1 MDNCARW
8 ALTLALTLP
17 LTVAVSVQE
26 GSAAQKAGRES
37 DPLARPA
44 LLTPRANG
52 AVLLGVARAGKRLV
66 AVGERGVILYSDDN
80 GNTWLQAAVPVSV
93 TLTTVLFVDGGR
105 GWAAGHDGVLLSSE
119 DGGATWK
126 RLFDGGDVLRFYRES
141 ADILSK
147 ELGETDPKSVAARR
161 LADQL
166 AVDRRD
172 RPWLDLAVDVHG
184 RLWLAG
190 AYGLLLRS
198 DDGVQWKAW
207 STRIGAV
214 DRHLYSVRTH
224 GDVIVIVGEQGL
236 ALRSGD
242 GGESFQTLDIPYEGS
257 LFTVQ
262 LSPAGITVAGL
273 RGNVFRS
280 EDDGGSFVQAPT
292 PVPVSIAASL
302 VIPGGAVLLADQ
314 AGTLYRLRGNVVEP
328 LGQPPM
334 GSPSAMALADDGALV
349 VVGSQGAYRL
359 PAPMIEGVSQ

>member
-1 MDNCARW
+1 MDSWARW
-8 ALTLALTLP
+8 ALTIALTLP
-17 LTVAVSVQE
+17 LAVAVSVQE
-26 GSAAQKAGRES
+26 GSTAQSAAREP

-52 AVLLGVARAGKRLV
+52 AALLGAARAGKRLV
-66 AVGERGVILYSDDN
+66 AVGERGVVLYSDDN
-80 GNTWLQAAVPVSV
+80 GTTWLQAAVPVSV
-93 TLTTVLFVDGGR
+93 TLTTVLFIDGGR

-126 RLFDGGDVLRFYRES
+126 RQFDGGDVLRFYRES
-141 ADILSK
+141 AELLSK
-147 ELGETDPKSVAARR
+147 EFGETDPKSLAARR

-166 AVDRRD
+166 AADRRD
-172 RPWLDLAVDVHG
+172 RPWLDLAVDSRG

-198 DDGVQWKAW
+198 DDGAQWKAW

-214 DRHLYSVRTH
+214 DRHLYSVRAH
-224 GDVIVIVGEQGL
+224 ADVIAIVGEQGL
-236 ALRSGD
+236 VLRSGD
-242 GGESFQTLDIPYEGS
+242 GGESFQTLDLPYEGS
-257 LFTVQ
+257 LFTLQ
-262 LSPAGITVAGL
+262 LGPAGMTVAGL

-280 EDDGGSFVQAPT
+280 EDDGGSFVHVSM

-302 VIPGGAVLLADQ
+302 SLPGDSVLLADQ
-314 AGTLYRLRGNVVEP
+314 AGTLYRLRGSAVEP

-349 VVGSQGAYRL
+349 VVGSQGAFRL
-359 PAPMIEGVSQ
+359 AAPLIESKSQ